1 MIGKLWLK
9 DLCFPAT
16 HDSGMYKLTGGTL
29 FGRRK
34 GITLTQSCS
43 IYDQLQLG
51 ARKFDIRPFFYEG
64 KWSFG
69 HFSPFTEQ
77 DLSRLGPLAH
87 LLSGWQGATG
97 ATIEEIISDFNKFT
111 SVTRELII
119 IEISHVTNLET
130 KRSLTRD
137 ERHNL
142 LDLLSKIERLYVDPN
157 PKTVSL
163 GEKTMLDYING
174 RSSVLVT
181 FEDGPF
187 SEDEINPY
195 GFYHHSRLSLGGGT
209 AFTRTPSNEETVKS
223 IALDLFGGIS
233 EKDNEFS
240 VYNISKKFAR
250 DAMPNAVRGLLQG
263 TSHLDVDYLDNV
275 DPLTIA
281 LAATLN
287 RANNADGKK
296 ETIIIFGGSLI
307 TSPDVKAKV
316 EAAIASRTDYFVST
330 ETLGGDPWFGVGKS
344 CVVWYYVDGTEKAR
358 FAREGEKLVFS
369 D

>member
-1 MIGKLWLK
+1 MIGKLSLK
-9 DLCFPAT
+9 DMCFPAT

-77 DLSRLGPLAH
+77 DIAFLGPLAH

-111 SVTRELII
+111 SVTQELII
-119 IEISHVTNLET
+119 INISHVTNLET

-195 GFYHHSRLSLGGGT
+195 GFYHHSRLSLGEGEWFTAPANDQQDVISAGLEMLGG
-209 AFTRTPSNEETVKS
+209 
-223 IALDLFGGIS
+223 LS
-233 EKDNEFS
+233 EKENVLS
-240 VYNISKKFAR
+240 VYNVSKDVAR
-250 DAMPNAVRGLLQG
+250 HATPNAVRGLLPG
-263 TSHLDVDYLDNV
+263 ISHIDVDYLDNV
-275 DPLTIA
+275 DPLNIA
-281 LAATLN
+281 LAVTLN
-287 RANNADGKK
+287 RANNGKK
-296 ETIIIFGGSLI
+296 ETIIVFGGSLI

-316 EAAIASRTDYFVST
+316 EAAIASRSDYLVSAD
-330 ETLGGDPWFGVGKS
+330 TLGGDPWFGVNKS
-344 CVVWYYVDGTEKAR
+344 CVVWYYVDGTEKAG